1 MSYTNTYHEIHP
13 LTTVMA
19 YAVMAHDANEG
30 YNKATYRFG
39 DGTPVAYSNRDIILH
54 SMQLR
59 PFPKD
64 EKRIFMFENT
74 PDEQQVQR
82 ARDIITY
89 YTGLMIKALGS
100 KINDFESKILSFV
113 KSGEVP
119 TYDFGMVAALP
130 KSYNRALERDTVEK
144 QQRALSD
151 DSNFIGTVGDTLD
164 IQINILRKNY
174 INKLG
179 CDVINAVDG
188 NNNLVVFFTGK
199 GELFESGNTYK
210 IRARVKR
217 HQMSN
222 QHSGKETVFN
232 YVKVVDTT
240 V

>member
-1 MSYTNTYHEIHP
+1 MSYTNTYHQIHD
-13 LTTVMA
+13 LETVMA
-19 YAVMAHDANEG
+19 YAVMAHDANDG
-30 YNKATYRFG
+30 YNKSTYRFG
-39 DGTPVAYSNRDIILH
+39 DGSPVAYSNRDIMLH

-59 PFPKD
+59 PFPTD
-64 EKRIFMFENT
+64 EKRIFLFENT
-74 PDEQQVQR
+74 PDELQIQR

-130 KSYNRALERDTVEK
+130 KSYARAVERDAVEK

-151 DSNFIGTVGDTLD
+151 DSNFIGVVGDTID
-164 IQINILRKNY
+164 IRINVLRKNY
-174 INKLG
+174 ITKLG
-179 CDVINAVDG
+179 CDVINAVDA

-199 GELFESGNTYK
+199 GELFENNNCYN
-210 IRARVKR
+210 IRARIKR
-217 HQMSN
+217 HQISN
-222 QHSGKETVFN
+222 QHSGKETVLN
-232 YVKVVDTT
+232 YVKVVDIT